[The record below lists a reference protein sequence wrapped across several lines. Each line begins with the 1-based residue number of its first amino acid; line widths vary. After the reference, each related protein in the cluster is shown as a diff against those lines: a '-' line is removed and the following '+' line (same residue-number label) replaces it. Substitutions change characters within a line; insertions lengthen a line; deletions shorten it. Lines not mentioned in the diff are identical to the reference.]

1 MIMDFCSGGDL
12 MTLLIRENIFTEQA
26 TKFYISEMILAINN
40 IHVHKYMHRYSAR
53 RPPPSQ

>member
-1 MIMDFCSGGDL
+1 

-40 IHVHKYMHRYSAR
+40 IHVHKYMHRYLARR
-53 RPPPSQ
+53 RPPSQ